1 MVSLSDALTREHR
14 DIDGG
19 IEAFVADLDRDA
31 VTPEPLLT
39 AFEALRRHIYLE
51 EEFLFPPIRQAGL
64 LMPVMVMIREHGAL
78 WQLMDA
84 LTELLADNDPG
95 DVDDELLSTCRA
107 LLDQLDQ
114 HNSKEEPIIYP
125 HADADLDE
133 QAAAHLVDFLES
145 GSTPAGWVCE
155 AVR

>member
-1 MVSLSDALTREHR
+1 M
-14 DIDGG
+14 
-19 IEAFVADLDRDA
+19 
-31 VTPEPLLT
+31 
-39 AFEALRRHIYLE
+39 YLE
-51 EEFLFPPIRQAGL
+51 EEFLFPPIREAGL

-84 LTELLADNDPG
+84 LTELLDENDPA

-145 GSTPAGWVCE
+145 GRTPAGWVCE
-155 AVR
+155 AAR

>member
-14 DIDGG
+14 EIDGG
-19 IEAFVADLDRDA
+19 IEAFVADLDRDV
-31 VTPEPLLT
+31 VTPEPLLG

-84 LTELLADNDPG
+84 LTELLDDHDPG
-95 DVDDELLSTCRA
+95 EADDELLTSCRA

-133 QAAAHLVDFLES
+133 EATAHLLEFLET
-145 GSTPAGWVCE
+145 GRTPAGWVCE